1 MEVYLCNRGTLAD
14 SRLSDSDMKRLYIM
28 DYTTITLFKDILKGN
43 GHNPL
48 QGKKKG
54 GIKAHTIT
62 ESGYKD
68 AIKCMLVQVFVNE
81 SVEQKLLGA
90 DTATK
95 LSNKKIT
102 TYITDATGS
111 LAKGITIFNKLVIS
125 AKSIVT
131 VVVK

>member
-1 MEVYLCNRGTLAD
+1 MEVYLRNRRTLAD
-14 SRLSDSDMKRLYIM
+14 SRLSVSDIKRLYIM
-28 DYTTITLFKDILKGN
+28 DYTSITLFKDIFKGN

-68 AIKCMLVQVFVNE
+68 AIKGTLAHFFVNE
-81 SVEQKLLGA
+81 SAEEKILGA

-102 TYITDATGS
+102 T
-111 LAKGITIFNKLVIS
+111 
-125 AKSIVT
+125 
-131 VVVK
+131 

>member
-1 MEVYLCNRGTLAD
+1 
-14 SRLSDSDMKRLYIM
+14 MKRLYIM

-81 SVEQKLLGA
+81 SAEQKVLGA

-111 LAKGITIFNKLVIS
+111 LAKGITIFNKLVIP

>member
-1 MEVYLCNRGTLAD
+1 
-14 SRLSDSDMKRLYIM
+14 M
-28 DYTTITLFKDILKGN
+28 DYTSITLFKDIFKGN

-81 SVEQKLLGA
+81 SAEQKVLGA

-111 LAKGITIFNKLVIS
+111 LAKGITIFNKLVIP